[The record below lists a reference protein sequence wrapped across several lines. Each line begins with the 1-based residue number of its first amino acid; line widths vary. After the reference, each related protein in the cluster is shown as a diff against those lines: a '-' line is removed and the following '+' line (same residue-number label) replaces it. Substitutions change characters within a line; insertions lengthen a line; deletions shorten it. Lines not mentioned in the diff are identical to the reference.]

1 VIVHYNLHNLGQI
14 NNPIITIGS
23 FDGVHIGH
31 KKILKK
37 LTDTAQKEKG
47 ESILFSFY
55 PHPRQVIFPDNK
67 SLKFLNTQQE
77 KIELLKTTQIDHLIF
92 FPFTIEFS
100 KISSKEFIRKFLVEK
115 MHIKKII
122 VGYDYHFGKNR
133 EGNYENLS
141 QLGILYGF
149 KVEKIK
155 ALNVNKI
162 AVSSTKI
169 RKALSEGNIK
179 LANAFLGYEYSITGT
194 VIKGNRI
201 GRKLGFPTAN
211 IEVNDNCKLIP
222 ANGVYIAHV
231 NVNKKL
237 YNGMV
242 NIGIRPTLNL
252 KEITIEVNIFDFD
265 ADIYNQQITISLV
278 DRIRDEVKFHDLDAL
293 KIQLV
298 KDKAEILKKIDQ
310 I

>member
-1 VIVHYNLHNLGQI
+1 MIVHYNLHNLGQI